1 MEEIL
6 SQLDELYPIIQTQL
20 EMLRDNGYN
29 LTSDELKLIHST
41 EDEKKYNNFIT
52 TYANK
57 FINETNEKKYVT
69 IYEMFSRRF
78 TKRNSSDT
86 FVYYLDPKINKGKD
100 VNIQDVKNLI
110 YFLGIVPTDIL
121 FITKTKLNKS
131 AGDEL
136 RKFNYRHFLFTE
148 LQYNVT
154 KHILSPKYEL
164 LDDAQKIL
172 FLRSNDIEDPEKIPK
187 IKDDD
192 MITRYYNAKLG
203 QIFRI
208 TQSIVFYES
217 IVKKRMGYRIV
228 TDS

>member
-1 MEEIL
+1 
-6 SQLDELYPIIQTQL
+6 
-20 EMLRDNGYN
+20 
-29 LTSDELKLIHST
+29 
-41 EDEKKYNNFIT
+41 
-52 TYANK
+52 
-57 FINETNEKKYVT
+57 
-69 IYEMFSRRF
+69 MFSRRF
-78 TKRNSSDT
+78 TKHTSSDT
-86 FVYYLDPKINKGKD
+86 FVYYLDPKINKGTD
-100 VNIQDVKNLI
+100 VNIKDVKNLI
-110 YFLGIVPTDIL
+110 YFLRNVPTDIL